1 MEGSQAGAGAG
12 QLLYLVQVGAVDL
25 TLAASDNNRF
35 EPMAYDDSV
44 SDAELAANPVLA
56 YRGTLAQKNSG
67 TTADFCQGLITGA
80 AAAAGSG
87 QAVVGGASESPV
99 AVAYALVHP
108 ARAMPMAMA
117 TPLTASMPARP
128 MRSSGRS
135 TAPGC
140 RAMTIRCWCATSTAW
155 R

>member
-80 AAAAGSG
+80 AAAAAGRPWWAG
-87 QAVVGGASESPV
+87 P
-99 AVAYALVHP
+99 P
-108 ARAMPMAMA
+108 RARWPWPMPWSTRRARCRWRWQ
-117 TPLTASMPARP
+117 PL
-128 MRSSGRS
+128 
-135 TAPGC
+135 
-140 RAMTIRCWCATSTAW
+140 
-155 R
+155 